1 MSSAGTQMQDV
12 PVEEAIEAVKRT
24 IDDMIEEGE
33 LS

>member
-12 PVEEAIEAVKRT
+12 SVAEAVNAVKRT

-33 LS
+33 L